1 MKRML
6 VNATQEEELR
16 VALVDGQK
24 LFDLSIELPSREQ
37 KKANVY
43 KGRISRVEPSLEA
56 CFVDYGAQRH
66 GFLPLKEVA
75 REYFKQQPQGG
86 RMNIR
91 ELLSEGQD
99 LIVQVEKE
107 ERGTKGAALTTFVS
121 LAGRFLVLMP
131 NNPRAGGVSRR
142 IEGEDRDQMREV
154 MNQLQIPDGM
164 GAIIRTAGVG
174 RTVEELQW
182 DLDNLKTQW
191 EQIEV
196 AAQDRPAP
204 FLVFRESDAVTRA
217 MRDYLS
223 DDIGEVLVDNDAAFQ
238 KAQEYMQRFMP
249 AEAQRRLKMYIDDIP
264 LFTRFQIESQ
274 IESAYAHKVS
284 LPSGGSIVID
294 YTEALV
300 SIDINS
306 ARATR
311 GSDIETT
318 ATNTNLEAA
327 DEIARQLR
335 IRDIGGLI
343 VIDFIDMESTKN
355 QREVEDRLRDA
366 VKMDRARIQIGRL
379 SRFGLL
385 EMSRQRLR
393 PSLGESSHIVCPR
406 CVGIGSIRSIESLT
420 LSVLRLI
427 GEELRKD
434 RTSRVIVQVPVD
446 VATYLF
452 NEKREWLRTLED
464 KSEAELI
471 LVPNENMQTPEYSIK
486 RLRDDEAEL
495 PENKQLSYLMPTPAE
510 VAEPGTARD
519 KRPPAEAAAV
529 ATLLPATAAPVIA
542 PQPAPVAEPVAT
554 AAASASQ
561 ANAGF
566 WGRLKRFFG
575 EEPAAAPE
583 PVAEAAVVKPATSG
597 GSSRGEGRRDGRR
610 EHSRGGHR
618 HADGGSRR
626 DRGDRGGERG
636 DRAEGRD
643 SRDRGE
649 GRGGRDRH
657 RNSERGRDQDRR
669 DRPPERRDDSRGEGQ
684 VSRAEGQGARG
695 DSQGSRA
702 EGQGSRGE
710 GQGSRGEGQGYRGE
724 GQGSRAE
731 GQGFRGEGRRDGGRG
746 EGGRGEGSRGEGGR
760 GDGNRNGNRN
770 DGNRNDSNRGD
781 ANRGDAN
788 RMEAGQ
794 SDAGRMAGGEPNIR
808 DDIGNRL
815 NEPAGGS
822 GDARVEGQDRNGE
835 RQAGGERGNGE
846 QRRGRRGRRR
856 GRRGGG
862 GGAREGAGSVNGGPE
877 AGGGGR
883 EYSEASFGA
892 EGGEQGG
899 GGQVA
904 NGHDHHEHSHD
915 QGESGGGYREP
926 REPRGSFESR
936 GSQESSSQGSY
947 EKPERELQQRPG
959 GSYEARE
966 SGGSSDQH
974 DAPRESSASRES
986 SAPRESWESQ
996 APSAPRESFAPRES
1010 AARESSGSQE
1020 SSTQRESF
1028 APREPAARE
1037 SSGSQES
1044 STQRESSGSQE
1055 SSTQRESLAPRE
1067 SAGRESSG
1075 SQDSS
1080 EPRGSSSEQAGTAPS
1095 ATNQDPARPAKPF
1108 VVWSSAPSSDR
1119 GDE

>member
-66 GFLPLKEVA
+66 GFLPLKEVS
-75 REYFKQQPQGG
+75 RDFFRQQPQGG

-91 ELLSEGQD
+91 ELLTEGQD

-191 EQIEV
+191 EQID
-196 AAQDRPAP
+196 AAAKDRPAP

-238 KAQEYMQRFMP
+238 KGQEYMQRFMP
-249 AEAQRRLKMYIDDIP
+249 AEAQRRLKMYTDDIP

-343 VIDFIDMESTKN
+343 VIDFIDMESPKN

-366 VKMDRARIQIGRL
+366 MKMDRARIQIGRL

-471 LVPNENMQTPEYSIK
+471 IVPNENMQTPEYTIT

-495 PENKQLSYLMPTPAE
+495 PENKQLSYLMPTAPV
-510 VAEPGTARD
+510 VAEPGTAKD
-519 KRPPAEAAAV
+519 KRPPAEAPAV
-529 ATLLPATAAPVIA
+529 ATLLPATAAPLHA
-542 PQPAPVAEPVAT
+542 PAPVAVAVEAPPPPAPVEAV
-554 AAASASQ
+554 SDG
-561 ANAGF
+561 GF
-566 WGRLKRFFG
+566 WGRLKRVFSG
-575 EEPAAAPE
+575 EPAPAPQVVVAAPE
-583 PVAEAAVVKPATSG
+583 PAVARPASTGS
-597 GSSRGEGRRDGRR
+597 SSRGDGRRDGRR

-618 HADGGSRR
+618 HADGSRGRDRGGDR
-626 DRGDRGGERG
+626 DRGDRGGSDRSASDRG
-636 DRAEGRD
+636 GG
-643 SRDRGE
+643 DRGE
-649 GRGGRDRH
+649 GRERSDGRGGRGGH
-657 RNSERGRDQDRR
+657 RGGDRR
-669 DRPPERRDDSRGEGQ
+669 PRGDRPGGQEAQGNRGEGQ
-684 VSRAEGQGARG
+684 
-695 DSQGSRA
+695 
-702 EGQGSRGE
+702 
-710 GQGSRGEGQGYRGE
+710 
-724 GQGSRAE
+724 
-731 GQGFRGEGRRDGGRG
+731 RRD
-746 EGGRGEGSRGEGGR
+746 GGR
-760 GDGNRNGNRN
+760 GDGNRGDSNRA
-770 DGNRNDSNRGD
+770 DGNRGDFNRDGNRD
-781 ANRGDAN
+781 ANR
-788 RMEAGQ
+788 
-794 SDAGRMAGGEPNIR
+794 
-808 DDIGNRL
+808 
-815 NEPAGGS
+815 
-822 GDARVEGQDRNGE
+822 
-835 RQAGGERGNGE
+835 
-846 QRRGRRGRRR
+846 
-856 GRRGGG
+856 
-862 GGAREGAGSVNGGPE
+862 
-877 AGGGGR
+877 
-883 EYSEASFGA
+883 A
-892 EGGEQGG
+892 EGG
-899 GGQVA
+899 
-904 NGHDHHEHSHD
+904 
-915 QGESGGGYREP
+915 R
-926 REPRGSFESR
+926 
-936 GSQESSSQGSY
+936 
-947 EKPERELQQRPG
+947 
-959 GSYEARE
+959 
-966 SGGSSDQH
+966 SD
-974 DAPRESSASRES
+974 
-986 SAPRESWESQ
+986 
-996 APSAPRESFAPRES
+996 
-1010 AARESSGSQE
+1010 G
-1020 SSTQRESF
+1020 
-1028 APREPAARE
+1028 
-1037 SSGSQES
+1037 
-1044 STQRESSGSQE
+1044 
-1055 SSTQRESLAPRE
+1055 
-1067 SAGRESSG
+1067 
-1075 SQDSS
+1075 
-1080 EPRGSSSEQAGTAPS
+1080 
-1095 ATNQDPARPAKPF
+1095 
-1108 VVWSSAPSSDR
+1108 
-1119 GDE
+1119 